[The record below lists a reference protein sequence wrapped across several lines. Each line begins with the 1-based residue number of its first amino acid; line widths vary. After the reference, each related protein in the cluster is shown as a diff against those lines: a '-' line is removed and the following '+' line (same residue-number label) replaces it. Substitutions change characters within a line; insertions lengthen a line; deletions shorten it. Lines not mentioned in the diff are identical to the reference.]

1 MDNSEEELVDKVA
14 DRRCAC
20 RVKCEGRLETLGLLG
35 RERLLI
41 DKKTGVTLLTNGV
54 ECASMKIFTR
64 LIYCPGHWVLYLHS
78 PPTDSRS
85 IQLLHGVL
93 GVSRVLHQDEGEA

>member
-1 MDNSEEELVDKVA
+1 MCMSREVRGSTGD
-14 DRRCAC
+14 
-20 RVKCEGRLETLGLLG
+20 LGLLG

-41 DKKTGVTLLTNGV
+41 DKKTGVTLTSGV

-64 LIYCPGHWVLYLHS
+64 LIYWPGHWVLYLHS

-93 GVSRVLHQDEGEA
+93 GVSRVLHQDKGKA

>member
-20 RVKCEGRLETLGLLG
+20 REVRGSTGDLGLLG

-41 DKKTGVTLLTNGV
+41 DKKNTSDADEWSRMCFNEDLHTADLLARTLGVVPSLSSHRFSFHPTP
-54 ECASMKIFTR
+54 SRRPRR
-64 LIYCPGHWVLYLHS
+64 LSS
-78 PPTDSRS
+78 PPS
-85 IQLLHGVL
+85 G
-93 GVSRVLHQDEGEA
+93 